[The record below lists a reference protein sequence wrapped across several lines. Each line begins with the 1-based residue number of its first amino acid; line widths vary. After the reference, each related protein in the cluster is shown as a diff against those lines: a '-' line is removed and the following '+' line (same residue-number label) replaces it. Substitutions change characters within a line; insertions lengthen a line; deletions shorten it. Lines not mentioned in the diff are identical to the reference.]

1 MRIYLN
7 EQKAVTLDQ
16 AAILAEEFVLTH
28 KINFTVGQYPGS
40 RRGGLLSKL
49 QPFKSS
55 PVPDSVSKRSPLA
68 SSEERHIVAD
78 CPVLSKKV
86 YQTCGLCEIY

>member
-1 MRIYLN
+1 MYLN

-28 KINFTVGQYPGS
+28 KMSFTVGQYPGS
-40 RRGGLLSKL
+40 RRGGLLSKM
-49 QPFKSS
+49 PFKSS

-68 SSEERHIVAD
+68 SSEEKLFLLQETRTYR
-78 CPVLSKKV
+78 C
-86 YQTCGLCEIY
+86 